1 MKKVI
6 VTILCLIAFVLF
18 AGTTVYLLFVAPEPD
33 YSHAAKSG
41 VLALSFGMKL
51 LRRKRPIRPNYRLYE
66 KVYKDYLKGAFTGDK
81 KNYRKLMEAI
91 ACYNRDE
98 FKKSHKILDQLE
110 KECKTAGDYS
120 AVYMFRAMNYEEQ
133 GLMDE
138 TVRTYERLLQYD
150 MTNSIAWSNLGLCY
164 KKKGRMD
171 EVYEA
176 YTNAI
181 RYDPNNES
189 AYMNLSCYYLA
200 VGDASKALE
209 NALKSI
215 EIQPDFVSGLE
226 AAAVSSKLLG
236 NEEAVREYCI
246 RHAAAGGDETKLR
259 EALAKL

>member
-18 AGTTVYLLFVAPEPD
+18 AGTTVYFLFVAPERD

-66 KVYKDYLKGAFTGDK
+66 KVYKDQLKGAFSGDK
-81 KNYRKLMEAI
+81 KNYRKLMGAI

-98 FKKSHKILDQLE
+98 YKKSHKILDQLE

-133 GLMDE
+133 GLMED
-138 TVRTYERLLQYD
+138 VMRTYEKLLQYD
-150 MTNSIAWSNLGLCY
+150 MTNSLAWSNLGLCY
-164 KKKGRMD
+164 RKKGRMD
-171 EVYEA
+171 EALEA
-176 YTNAI
+176 YTNAV
-181 RYDPNNES
+181 RYDPYNAM
-189 AYMNLSCYYLA
+189 AYVNLSCYYLFI
-200 VGDASKALE
+200 GDASKAYE
-209 NALKSI
+209 YALKSL
-215 EIQPDFVSGLE
+215 ELEPALVKGLE
-226 AAAVSSKLLG
+226 AAAVSGKLLG

-246 RHAAAGGDETKLR
+246 RHAAAGGNEKELKET
-259 EALAKL
+259 LAKF